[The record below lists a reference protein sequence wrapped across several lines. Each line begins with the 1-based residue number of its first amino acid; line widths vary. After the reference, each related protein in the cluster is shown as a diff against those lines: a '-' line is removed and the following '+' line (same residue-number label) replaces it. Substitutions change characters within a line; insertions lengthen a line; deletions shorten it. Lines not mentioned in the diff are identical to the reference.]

1 MFIYMPVGQEF
12 HELYAEALSEYAG
25 IPREK
30 I

>member
-1 MFIYMPVGQEF
+1 MPVGQEF

-25 IPREK
+25 VPREK